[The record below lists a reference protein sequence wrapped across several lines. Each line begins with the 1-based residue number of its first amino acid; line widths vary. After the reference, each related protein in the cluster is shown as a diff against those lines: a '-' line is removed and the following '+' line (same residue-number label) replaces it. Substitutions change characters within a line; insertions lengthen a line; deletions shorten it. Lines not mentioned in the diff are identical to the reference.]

1 MPFART
7 KEFRLSI
14 AIALCASGLAMT
26 AGCEKNPDRVAISG
40 QVLIDGQPLRYGQVR
55 FVPQGGR
62 PSDAELDENGR
73 FTLTSFKPG
82 DGAALGVHRIAVF
95 ANEQL
100 DGTRTKWHAPKKY
113 SYYESSGLTR
123 EITGPADDVLIE
135 LTWKGDEHGKPFIE
149 TGWGPKEA
157 SKTAIK

>member
-7 KEFRLSI
+7 NAFRLPI
-14 AIALCASGLAMT
+14 AAALCASGLA
-26 AGCEKNPDRVAISG
+26 AIVGCEKNPDRVAIAG
-40 QVLIDGQPLRYGQVR
+40 QVLIDGQPLRYGQIR
-55 FVPQGGR
+55 FVPKGGR

-100 DGTRTKWHAPKKY
+100 DDTRTKWHAPKKY
-113 SYYESSGLTR
+113 SYYDTSGLTQ
-123 EITGPADDVLIE
+123 EITGPTEDIVIK
-135 LTWKGDEHGKPFIE
+135 LTWEGDEKGKPFIE
-149 TGWGPKEA
+149 TDKGPKES
-157 SKTAIK
+157 SKTAIQ